1 MGTEMEVL
9 DQRDNRIETVSKEEY
24 FCKSVMDGLNVKRQR
39 DKFFTTEWPDED
51 LNKNHNHRK
60 KYKNGLRISYGTMN
74 NCKFSL

>member
-39 DKFFTTEWPDED
+39 QIF
-51 LNKNHNHRK
+51 H
-60 KYKNGLRISYGTMN
+60 YGMT
-74 NCKFSL
+74 